1 MRGSIGEIVVYPLKS
16 GAGQSLPAAE
26 VGTRGL
32 AGDRS
37 WMLVDA
43 NGRFVSGR
51 EWPALVRV
59 QVQADG
65 AWARFALDGSAALE
79 VAVPADAPRLEVE
92 VWGSRMSAADAGDT
106 AAAWFS
112 AAFGQSLRLVHADAA
127 MQRPLDPKYARP
139 EDETAFADGFPLLL
153 LSRAACEELSARA
166 GRDLGWRRFR
176 PNLVIDGVPA
186 HAEDGWTRVR
196 IGTVEFDV
204 VKPCVRCVFTTVD
217 PDRGVREADGEPL
230 RALKDYRRG
239 AKGITFGQNLL
250 ARGSGAIR
258 QGDPLVVL

>member
-176 PNLVIDGVPA
+176 PNLVIDGVAA

-196 IGTVEFDV
+196 IGAVEFDV

-217 PDRGVREADGEPL
+217 PDRGEREADGQPL
-230 RALKDYRRG
+230 RTLKDYRRG
-239 AKGITFGQNLL
+239 AKGITFGQNLI

-258 QGDPLVVL
+258 LGDPLVVL

>member
-16 GAGQSLPAAE
+16 GAGQSLPVAE
-26 VGTRGL
+26 VGRRGL

-37 WMLVDA
+37 WMLVDV

-65 AWARFALDGSAALE
+65 ARARFALDGAAALE
-79 VAVPADAPRLEVE
+79 VAVPADAPRLDVE
-92 VWGSRMSAADAGDT
+92 VWGTRMSAADAGDT

-112 AAFGQSLRLVHADAA
+112 AAFGQPLRLVHADAA
-127 MQRPLDPKYARP
+127 MQRPLDPKYAQA

-176 PNLVIDGVPA
+176 PNLVIDGVAA
-186 HAEDGWTRVR
+186 HAEDGWRRVR
-196 IGTVEFDV
+196 IGAVEFDV

-217 PDRGVREADGEPL
+217 PDRGEREADGQPL
-230 RALKDYRRG
+230 RTLKDYRRG
-239 AKGITFGQNLL
+239 AKGITFGQNLI

-258 QGDPLVVL
+258 LGDPLVVL